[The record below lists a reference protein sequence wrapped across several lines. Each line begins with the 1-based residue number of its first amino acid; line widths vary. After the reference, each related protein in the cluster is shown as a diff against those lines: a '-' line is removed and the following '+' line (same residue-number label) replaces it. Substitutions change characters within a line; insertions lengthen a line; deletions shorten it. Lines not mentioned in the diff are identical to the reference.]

1 MSIAREG
8 WALILGLLI
17 VGLALAVFHLPVIG
31 AVFMALAAFVAF
43 FFRDPEREVPRDPR
57 LVLSPADGKV
67 IVVGPA
73 PEGNPLGKGASQ
85 ISIFLSVFDVHINR
99 SPIAGR
105 VAQVDY
111 RKGGFRPAWDPKA
124 SLENEQNC
132 VTVED
137 GTHGVAFKQ
146 IAGLIAR
153 RIVFR
158 KKRGDTVEAG
168 ERVGMIKFGS
178 RVDVFVPGEAQM
190 LVSEGDRVAGGTS
203 VLAQL
208 PLPGSRAAS

>member
-8 WALILGLLI
+8 WALILGLLVAGMALI
-17 VGLALAVFHLPVIG
+17 AFRLPVTGGVVIALAL
-31 AVFMALAAFVAF
+31 FVAF
-43 FFRDPEREVPRDPR
+43 FFRDPERQVPQDPR

-73 PEGNPLGKGASQ
+73 PEGNPLGAGAVQ

-99 SPIAGR
+99 TPLAGR
-105 VAQVDY
+105 VARVDY
-111 RKGGFRPAWDPKA
+111 RKGSFRAAWDPRA

-137 GTHGVAFKQ
+137 GSRGVVFKQ
-146 IAGLIAR
+146 IAGLVAR

-158 KKRGDTVEAG
+158 KQVGDAVAAG

-178 RVDVFVPGEAQM
+178 RVDVFLPGGAE
-190 LVSEGDRVAGGTS
+190 LRVREGDRVAGGTS
-203 VLAQL
+203 VLAELQAAA
-208 PLPGSRAAS
+208 PRAAS